1 MSPQT
6 TFQPL
11 YTRHVSGCIIV
22 ANTSNP
28 KSLERAFRW
37 KEVFDKKTK
46 VPDEPPVP
54 ATIFINHDHISSK
67 RATQTLNRV
76 MYGKVED
83 DDVLSAEKISESD
96 LTANPDNID
105 ALKQSPSFQNSLQ
118 KEVDAKFDTFE

>member
-54 ATIFINHDHISSK
+54 ATIFINHDHVSSK
-67 RATQTLNRV
+67 RSQSQMRV
-76 MYGKVED
+76 LYGKVDD
-83 DDVLSAEKISESD
+83 DDVLSAEKVSESD
-96 LTANPDNID
+96 LTANPENMDT
-105 ALKQSPSFQNSLQ
+105 LKSSPKFQNSL
-118 KEVDAKFDTFE
+118 

>member
-67 RATQTLNRV
+67 RTTQTLNRV

-105 ALKQSPSFQNSLQ
+105 ALKQGPSFQNSLQ